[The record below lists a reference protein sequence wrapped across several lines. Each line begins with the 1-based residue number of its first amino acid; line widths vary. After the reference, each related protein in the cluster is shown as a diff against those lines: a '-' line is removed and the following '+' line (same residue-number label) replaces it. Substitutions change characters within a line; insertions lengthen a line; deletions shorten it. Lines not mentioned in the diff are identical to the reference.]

1 MMTMTKNE
9 FLQFLR
15 KRISHLPYSEVE
27 KSITFYDECI
37 DDRIEDGMSE
47 QEAVANLGEIERI
60 AENIVTGISIPSL
73 VKEKIKTSHEKSR
86 NKTLWFVL
94 AICGFPVWVPL
105 VIAFSAVI
113 LAVYVVIWSAIVTL
127 YATLAA
133 LAVSG
138 IGGIISGAVCCINAD
153 SATGIAVIGMSIAS
167 IGLFVMSFKPVL
179 WITKKLIE
187 LTERF
192 IKKIKSLFISRKEA
206 V

>member
-1 MMTMTKNE
+1 MNFCSFLEKE
-9 FLQFLR
+9 FLICRIR
-15 KRISHLPYSEVE
+15 KL
-27 KSITFYDECI
+27 KSRLLSMTNAF